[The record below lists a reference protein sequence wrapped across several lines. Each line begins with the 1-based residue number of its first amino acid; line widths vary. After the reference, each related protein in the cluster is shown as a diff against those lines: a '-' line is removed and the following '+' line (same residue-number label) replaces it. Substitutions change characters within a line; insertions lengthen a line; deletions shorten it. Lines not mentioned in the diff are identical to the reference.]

1 MSLFFCSLNSG
12 SNGNSYLIGNHQ
24 DIILIDCGL
33 SCKETEKRL
42 KEVDLSVK
50 SIKGIFISHEHI
62 DHIKGVEMI
71 VMKHGIPVYI
81 TEKTY
86 SNSKLKLPEDKIK
99 FITLHQTIKIGSLA
113 VNPFP
118 KSHDAIDPCSF
129 IIKNESYCIGVLTDI
144 GNCCTHVIE
153 SFKSCNAVFL
163 EANYDQKMLDN
174 GQYPYHLKK
183 RISGDDGHLSNDQA
197 LDLFINHRNENLKYL
212 LLSHLSQEN
221 NHPDLVLELF
231 KANSTNTEIHIASR
245 HKPSPLFVLG
255 DDKKVIS
262 SKQLHLF

>member
-12 SNGNSYLIGNHQ
+12 SNGNSYLIGNHH
-24 DIILIDCGL
+24 DNILIDGGL

-42 KEVDLSVK
+42 KEVDLSIK

-71 VMKHGIPVYI
+71 VMKHGIPIYI

-86 SNSKLKLPEDKIK
+86 SNSKLKLPSDKVK
-99 FITLHQTIKIGSLA
+99 FITLQQTIKIGTLA
-113 VNPFP
+113 IKPFP

-129 IIKNESYCIGVLTDI
+129 IINNNTYCIGVLTDI
-144 GNCCTHVIE
+144 GICCNHVIE
-153 SFKSCNAVFL
+153 AFKSCNAVFL

-174 GQYPYHLKK
+174 GPYPYHLKR
-183 RISGDDGHLSNDQA
+183 RISGGNGHLSNEQA
-197 LDLFINHRNENLKYL
+197 LELFINHRNKNLKYL

-221 NHPDLVLELF
+221 NRPDLVLELF

-245 HKPSPLFVLG
+245 HKPTPLFVLG
-255 DDKKVIS
+255 DDKKAIS

>member
-12 SNGNSYLIGNHQ
+12 SNGNSYLIGNHH
-24 DIILIDCGL
+24 DNILIDGGL

-42 KEVDLSVK
+42 KEVDLSIK

-71 VMKHGIPVYI
+71 VMKHGIPIYI

-86 SNSKLKLPEDKIK
+86 GNSKLKLPSDKVK
-99 FITLHQTIKIGSLA
+99 FISLQQTIKIGSLA
-113 VNPFP
+113 IKPFP

-129 IIKNESYCIGVLTDI
+129 IIKNDSYCIGVLTDI
-144 GNCCTHVIE
+144 GICCNHVIE
-153 SFKSCNAVFL
+153 AFKSCNAVFL

-174 GQYPYHLKK
+174 GSYPFHLKR
-183 RISGDDGHLSNDQA
+183 RISGDNGHLSNDQA
-197 LDLFINHRNENLKYL
+197 LELFINHRNKKLKYL

-231 KANSTNTEIHIASR
+231 KSNSTNTEIHIASR
-245 HKPSPLFVLG
+245 HKPTPLFVLG
-255 DDKKVIS
+255 DDKKAIA

>member
-12 SNGNSYLIGNHQ
+12 SNGNCYLIGNHQ
-24 DIILIDCGL
+24 EVILIDGGL

-42 KEVDLSVK
+42 KDIDLSINL
-50 SIKGIFISHEHI
+50 IKGIFISHEHI
-62 DHIKGVEMI
+62 DHIKGVEML
-71 VMKHGIPVYI
+71 VKKHGIPVYI

-86 SNSKLKLPEDKIK
+86 SNSRLKLPYDKVK
-99 FITLHQTIKIGSLA
+99 FITLQQSIKIGSLS

-129 IIKNESYCIGVLTDI
+129 IIKNDTYCIGVLTDI
-144 GNCCTHVIE
+144 GNCCKDVVE

-174 GQYPYHLKK
+174 GPYPYHLKK
-183 RISGDDGHLSNDQA
+183 RISGEDGHLSNEQA

-231 KANSTNTEIHIASR
+231 KANSINTEIHVASR
-245 HKPSPLFVLG
+245 HKPSPLFILG
-255 DDKKVIS
+255 EKKKAIA
-262 SKQLHLF
+262 SKQLHFF